1 MKRRIKTSTP
11 EERAYKN
18 ALLIG
23 GNFSELDTE
32 INFRKAERKKNNF
45 HGSKINNH
53 CNTKPKK
60 RRGRQVAR
68 KDTAENTV
76 ITLGSALAS
85 HERNKILRKEG
96 KKKPRRYY

>member
-32 INFRKAERKKNNF
+32 INFRKAQRQKNNF
-45 HGSKINNH
+45 HDSKINNH
-53 CNTKPKK
+53 CKTKPKK
-60 RRGRQVAR
+60 RKNMMRKERAELSFEYALNQIKSIENLENREKRNRSRRGR
-68 KDTAENTV
+68 
-76 ITLGSALAS
+76 
-85 HERNKILRKEG
+85 
-96 KKKPRRYY
+96 

>member
-1 MKRRIKTSTP
+1 MRRRIKTRTP

-23 GNFSELDTE
+23 GNFSELETE
-32 INFRKAERKKNNF
+32 INFRNAERKKNNF

-60 RRGRQVAR
+60 R
-68 KDTAENTV
+68 KNMM
-76 ITLGSALAS
+76 
-85 HERNKILRKEG
+85 RKEG
-96 KKKPRRYY
+96 AERSFEYALNQIKNIENLENREKRNRSRRGR

>member
-1 MKRRIKTSTP
+1 MRRRIKTRTP

-32 INFRKAERKKNNF
+32 INFRTADRKKNNF
-45 HGSKINNH
+45 NDSKINNH

-60 RRGRQVAR
+60 RKNMMRKEKAERSFEYALNQIKSIENLENREKRNRSRRGR
-68 KDTAENTV
+68 
-76 ITLGSALAS
+76 
-85 HERNKILRKEG
+85 
-96 KKKPRRYY
+96 

>member
-1 MKRRIKTSTP
+1 MRRRVKTRTP

-32 INFRKAERKKNNF
+32 INFRSAERKKNNF

-53 CNTKPKK
+53 CATKSKK
-60 RRGRQVAR
+60 RKNMMRKERAERSFEYALNQIKSIENLENREKRNRSRRGR
-68 KDTAENTV
+68 
-76 ITLGSALAS
+76 
-85 HERNKILRKEG
+85 
-96 KKKPRRYY
+96 